1 MGFTF
6 VGKSL
11 IRTMNEDEVVE
22 EVFRYTKLLAQ
33 AGRMLASEHA
43 DLRLSLS
50 FLELTLPQG
59 ERPTLQLR
67 AVQRRPLTHSSAYC
81 ILRQRAYW
89 THSRG
94 TGCCCVSTVVQ
105 PG

>member
-1 MGFTF
+1 
-6 VGKSL
+6 
-11 IRTMNEDEVVE
+11 
-22 EVFRYTKLLAQ
+22 
-33 AGRMLASEHA
+33 MLASEHA

-67 AVQRRPLTHSSAYC
+67 AARRGPLTCSSAYR
-81 ILRQRAYW
+81 IPQQRAYW
-89 THSRG
+89 TRSRG
-94 TGCCCVSTVVQ
+94 TGCCCISAVVW